1 MPRRWF
7 VAAVSSLSTLML
19 FIPASAADV
28 AGSPRL
34 KLSTERVVIFK
45 DGHGLVVKAGVG
57 TADADGRAY
66 TADVPDGAI
75 LGCFWAIGR
84 DKKVLGMRAEWDE
97 KKEVREKETS
107 AVTVAELL
115 RANLGKTVSLELTD
129 KTDKGTPLT
138 RDGQV
143 IEMLELP
150 PEIASKA
157 AAANHSEGLDVPS
170 TAGPIVY
177 TTLIRDGV
185 AASGSFTP
193 EAIAAGGTLVREL
206 IPRGSEYVVISQ
218 EGRRIVLPISHIA
231 SVSGGKD
238 LATGVTREEEVFTRS
253 KRLSFDF
260 GKDASGKQVSLT
272 LFYFTAGLRW
282 IPTYRV
288 SGELKDKADLALQ
301 GEILNDVTDIDDAAL
316 DLVVGVPNFRF
327 KDTLSPLTLEQTLRR
342 VAIDSL
348 NMGNNSVNGQMLNAN
363 FDNNRLMAAPAAA
376 GEAAV
381 PELANAA
388 GEQDLF
394 VYGLK
399 DFSLKKGVCATVPLW
414 EQSAN
419 LRHLYTYDIRARRSR
434 IGGGLLDETAVN
446 PNVTQSPLQ
455 ISMNQVWHQL
465 ELSNTGAVPWTT
477 GAALMLRDTLPI
489 GQDLLTYTPPTSKS
503 LLPVT
508 VAVDLRGT
516 HDDQELERK
525 PSALHFDGQ
534 DFLQIRKKGTII
546 VTSYRKEKSDMRITV
561 STGGKV
567 TAASDDGKI
576 KINDFRAADWD
587 EPVYMRVNNH
597 SDVAWEFTI
606 DGGATKTI
614 TYEATFFVR

>member
-1 MPRRWF
+1 MPRQWF
-7 VAAVSSLSTLML
+7 VLAVVSYLSPLML
-19 FIPASAADV
+19 FSSTGAAEAV
-28 AGSPRL
+28 GRL
-34 KLSTERVVIFK
+34 KLSTDRVVIFK
-45 DGHGLVVKAGVG
+45 DGHGLVVKAGVA
-57 TADADGRAY
+57 TADADGRAF
-66 TADVPDGAI
+66 TPDVPDGAI
-75 LGCFWAIGR
+75 LGCFWAIGH
-84 DKKVLGMRAEWDE
+84 DKKVLGMRAEWEE
-97 KKEVREKETS
+97 KKEDRQKETP
-107 AVTVAELL
+107 AVSVAELL
-115 RANLGKTVSLELTD
+115 RANLGKVVSLEMTD

-138 RDGQV
+138 HDGQV
-143 IEMLELP
+143 TDLLELP
-150 PEIASKA
+150 PEVAPKVGAAHQPDDLDAAS
-157 AAANHSEGLDVPS
+157 P
-170 TAGPIVY
+170 AGPIVY
-177 TTLIRDGV
+177 TTMIYDGV
-185 AASGSFTP
+185 AASGSFTA
-193 EAIAAGGTLVREL
+193 EAIAAGGTLVRDL
-206 IPRGSEYVVISQ
+206 VPRGGEYVVISQ
-218 EGRRIVLPISHIA
+218 EAGRRLVLPVSHVG

-238 LATGVTREEEVFTRS
+238 FTTSITREEELLTRS

-260 GKDASGKQVSLT
+260 GKDAAGKQVSLT

-282 IPTYRV
+282 VPTYRV
-288 SGELKDKADLALQ
+288 SGELKDKAELALQ
-301 GEILNDVTDIDDAAL
+301 GEILNDVTDIDHAAL

-327 KDTLSPLTLEQTLRR
+327 KDNLSPLTLEQTLRR
-342 VAIDSL
+342 VAIESL
-348 NMGNNSVNGQMLNAN
+348 ANNAQPTQMFNGN
-363 FDNNRLMAAPAAA
+363 FDNNRLMAAPAAGA

-394 VYGLK
+394 VYTLK
-399 DFSLKKGVCATVPLW
+399 DFSLKKGARATVPLW

-434 IGGGLLDETAVN
+434 LSGGLIDESAVN
-446 PNVTQSPLQ
+446 PNLAQSPLL

-489 GQDLLTYTPPTSKS
+489 GQDLLTYTPPTSKA

-508 VAVDLRGT
+508 VAVDLRGA

-534 DFLQIRKKGTII
+534 DFMQVRKKGTIT
-546 VTSYRKEKSDMRITV
+546 VTSFRKEKSDMRISV

-567 TAASDDGKI
+567 MTASDDGKI

-587 EPVYMRVNNH
+587 EPAYMRVNNH
-597 SDVAWEFTI
+597 SDVVWEFTI
-606 DGGATKTI
+606 DPGTTRTI

>member
-7 VAAVSSLSTLML
+7 VVAAVSLLSSL
-19 FIPASAADV
+19 IPFTAAGAADA

-45 DGHGLVVKAGVG
+45 DGHGLVVKAGVT
-57 TADADGRAY
+57 TADADGRAF

-75 LGCFWAIGR
+75 LGCFWAIGQ
-84 DKKVLGMRAEWDE
+84 DKKVLGMRAEWNE
-97 KKEVREKETS
+97 TKEVRDKETP

-115 RANLGKTVSLELTD
+115 RANVGKAVSLELTD
-129 KTDKGTPLT
+129 KTDKGTPLA

-150 PEIASKA
+150 PEVAPKVGASRHA
-157 AAANHSEGLDVPS
+157 DDLAS

-177 TTLIRDGV
+177 TTMIHDGV
-185 AASGSFTP
+185 AASGSFTA

-206 IPRGSEYVVISQ
+206 EPRGGEYVVISQ
-218 EGRRIVLPISHIA
+218 EAGRRIVLPG

-238 LATGVTREEEVFTRS
+238 FATSVTRGEEILTRS

-260 GKDASGKQVSLT
+260 GKDEAGKQVSLT

-288 SGELKDKADLALQ
+288 SGELKDKAGLALQ
-301 GEILNDVTDIDDAAL
+301 GEILNDVTDIDHAAL

-342 VAIDSL
+342 VAIESL
-348 NMGNNSVNGQMLNAN
+348 NAGNNAYNGQSQMLNAN
-363 FDNNRLMAAPAAA
+363 FDNNRIMAAPGLAAA
-376 GEAAV
+376 GEAPA
-381 PELANAA
+381 PELANAT

-399 DFSLKKGVCATVPLW
+399 DFSLKKGARATVPLW
-414 EQSAN
+414 EQTAD
-419 LRHLYTYDIRARRSR
+419 LRHLYTYDIRARRNR
-434 IGGGLLDETAVN
+434 ISGGLLDETAAD
-446 PNVTQSPLQ
+446 PNAAQSPLHV
-455 ISMNQVWHQL
+455 SVNQVWHQL

-477 GAALMLRDTLPI
+477 GAALMLRGSLPI
-489 GQDLLTYTPPTSKS
+489 GQDLLTYTPPTSKA

-525 PSALHFDGQ
+525 PNALHFDNAE
-534 DFLQIRKKGTII
+534 FMQIWKKGTIT

-567 TAASDDGKI
+567 AAASDDGKI
-576 KINDFRAADWD
+576 KVNDFRAADWD
-587 EPVYMRVNNH
+587 EPSYMRVNNH
-597 SDVAWEFTI
+597 SDVVWEFTI
-606 DGGATKTI
+606 DPGTTKTI
-614 TYEATFFVR
+614 TYETTFFVR